1 MVGMAAVPLTKVRV
15 PVPSSVTAAAAEG
28 AQTIAAVKIARKA
41 IAAPLSSFLIMNLPG
56 AHELHGLIE

>member
-1 MVGMAAVPLTKVRV
+1 
-15 PVPSSVTAAAAEG
+15 
-28 AQTIAAVKIARKA
+28 VKIARKA